1 MVIQF
6 HRHHLSAIGRI
17 GKYLL
22 VTDHAG
28 VENDFAGEASP
39 GPVKD
44 LHGKVQSS
52 SIASIATMS
61 GLA

>member
-1 MVIQF
+1 
-6 HRHHLSAIGRI
+6 LSAIGRI

-44 LHGKVQSS
+44 LHGKASS
-52 SIASIATMS
+52 WRASVATMS